1 MLSNPK
7 YQVILFKDKVKK
19 KIIKKFNNF
28 KNAEKFFL
36 SLIDESQS
44 VVFPKIIEGTKECK
58 FELAILEKG
67 LNPEI
72 PQYTTDEYGRNIKVQ
87 LLDDEWGI
95 IKINLYNQ
103 EEKVFDIQQ
112 SKKIDVKELIRKY
125 LRGDGLK
132 MINSLNNKLIIQKD
146 DEFKIFSLK
155 SNSEVTRLLD
165 CLTHYFI
172 KQKRTDC
179 LIVKD
184 TSVAQKKYLLKYL
197 EENGFDKKLF
207 YRQYTTYPR

>member
-44 VVFPKIIEGTKECK
+44 VVFPKTVEGTKECK

-103 EEKVFDIQQ
+103 EEKIFDIQQ

-155 SNSEVTRLLD
+155 SNSEVNRLLD
-165 CLTHYFI
+165 SLTNYFI

>member
-28 KNAEKFFL
+28 KNTEKFFL
-36 SLIDESQS
+36 GLVDESQS
-44 VVFPKIIEGTKECK
+44 VIFPKLVEGTKECK
-58 FELAILEKG
+58 FEIAILERG

-72 PQYTTDEYGRNIKVQ
+72 PQYTTDEYGRNVKVQ
-87 LLDDEWGI
+87 LLDNEWGI
-95 IKINLYNQ
+95 IKISVYNQ
-103 EEKVFDIQQ
+103 EEKIFDIQQ
-112 SKKIDVKELIRKY
+112 SKKIDTKELLRKY
-125 LRGDGLK
+125 LKGDGLK

-155 SNSEVTRLLD
+155 SGGEVVRLLES
-165 CLTHYFI
+165 LTDYFI

-184 TSVAQKKYLLKYL
+184 TSTAQNHFLVIFFFKLK
-197 EENGFDKKLF
+197 NQSTISCRK
-207 YRQYTTYPR
+207 QVSNSI

>member
-1 MLSNPK
+1 MSNPK

-44 VVFPKIIEGTKECK
+44 VVFPKIVEGTKECK

-132 MINSLNNKLIIQKD
+132 MVNSLNNKLIIQKD

-155 SNSEVTRLLD
+155 SNSEVNRLLD
-165 CLTHYFI
+165 SLTNYFI

>member
-1 MLSNPK
+1 MSNPK

-67 LNPEI
+67 LNPGI

-103 EEKVFDIQQ
+103 EEKIFDIQQ

-155 SNSEVTRLLD
+155 SNSEVNRLLD
-165 CLTHYFI
+165 SLTNYFI

>member
-1 MLSNPK
+1 MSNPK

-103 EEKVFDIQQ
+103 EEKIFDIQQ

-155 SNSEVTRLLD
+155 SNSEVNRLLD
-165 CLTHYFI
+165 SLTNYFI